1 MNDLKKFC
9 NEESSVKLNTLLD
22 TVYEMND
29 AAQGVSDD
37 LENLIS
43 STVQQ
48 VEEITDKI
56 RDALKEVD
64 RLFQEAQTNENAWR
78 KPDRTYP
85 DSEEFRKIQ
94 VDRWG
99 AKRRAYGKVYEIL
112 RDLK

>member
-1 MNDLKKFC
+1 MKSKNFC
-9 NEESSVKLNTLLD
+9 FQEQTSDKLNTLLD

-29 AAQGVSDD
+29 TSMGVSDD
-37 LENLIS
+37 LERLIS

-56 RDALKEVD
+56 QDALKEVFE
-64 RLFQEAQTNENAWR
+64 LFEEAKTNENAWR
-78 KPDRTYP
+78 KPETYP
-85 DSEEFRKIQ
+85 TSEEFRKIQ

-112 RDLK
+112 ESLK